1 MIKRLLATILALST
15 CMVLHTAQAGTQVEV
30 KTTVGNFVVELNDEK
45 APKTTE
51 NFLKYVNSGFYKD
64 TIFHRVINGFMIQGG
79 GFTKDMQQK
88 PTGSPIPI
96 ESNNGLKN
104 AAYTIAMART
114 ADPNS
119 ATAQFFIN
127 VVDNPN
133 LDYPRPDGYG
143 YAVFGAVT
151 QGKDTIDTIKR
162 VTTGRHS
169 YYSDVPLNPIVI
181 KEINVIKP

>member
-1 MIKRLLATILALST
+1 MHTSMGDITI
-15 CMVLHTAQAGTQVEV
+15 
-30 KTTVGNFVVELNDEK
+30 ELFPNH
-45 APKTTE
+45 APKTVA
-51 NFLKYVNSGFYKD
+51 NFVDLATGAKEWVDPNIGEKVKKNLYDG
-64 TIFHRVINGFMIQGG
+64 TIFHRVIPGFMIQGG

-127 VVDNPN
+127 LVDNPN

-151 QGKDTIDTIKR
+151 QGKDTIDT
-162 VTTGRHS
+162 
-169 YYSDVPLNPIVI
+169 YFWPLGFAR
-181 KEINVIKP
+181 